1 MGLLNN
7 VIVVGVNRFA
17 ICAIDEGEGAFR
29 TRSLENLNMFELG
42 LRQLLA
48 VVQRDDQHVPKD

>member
-7 VIVVGVNRFA
+7 VMVVGVNRFA

-29 TRSLENLNMFELG
+29 TRSLENMFELG